1 MISLRKRFTRGTVL
15 AALIVGALGATAIPG
30 GSAQAATSKLTPM
43 TFTKGKS
50 LTLSGLKVSGF
61 DNKSILAVISMS
73 PEAKGTLSISN
84 NSFLTLSYG
93 YTKFEGAELSFTAG
107 NQDQMNAAL
116 ASMTYTSPADDANA
130 ITLRTMFAE
139 AKAGVAYFP
148 TNQHFYEVVRYTAI
162 PSNPTTAQLATRNFA
177 VADAAAKAAT
187 QFGLTGYLAN
197 ISSKEENDFVS
208 AKLAGAQNVW
218 IGGGDAT
225 TEGTW
230 VYTDGPDKDK
240 QFWSGNCTA
249 VDGAAVAGAFAQWAP
264 GEPNNWVSATN
275 KCGGTA
281 YDRTVTGGEDC
292 IVTNW
297 SESGAGYESGYW
309 NDVPC
314 DVSTSAYTGTR
325 LQGYVIEYGN
335 SVTSATYPTGVDLT
349 THRLVAVSAPQ
360 TVQPTLTQKVQ
371 STVNKIA
378 SFFKPRLSKKVISP
392 AEQRRRIKAAKEA
405 EKQNGKLKLPRGG
418 KVGVKKTKCGN
429 WYVIDLSLTAGTKM
443 GPKDRYSFYFTNE
456 ATNKLVTIVPCS
468 TIGGLVLSKSYSVPV
483 LRPQPGQTIA
493 MSLLTFPAD
502 KKFKGTRLKLNLIYQ
517 ELQADSSFKL
527 YRSQLEPKE
536 PFVLK

>member
-15 AALIVGALGATAIPG
+15 AALIAGALGATAIPG

-43 TFTKGKS
+43 TFTKGKA

-84 NSFLTLSYG
+84 NTFLTLSYG

-116 ASMTYTSPADDANA
+116 ASMSYTSPADDANA

-148 TNQHFYEVVRYTAI
+148 ANQHFYEVVRFPALTSLTA
-162 PSNPTTAQLATRNFA
+162 SQYATRNYS
-177 VADAAAKAAT
+177 VAETAAKAAT

-218 IGGGDAT
+218 IGGSDAT

-230 VYTDGPDKDK
+230 IYTDGPDKDK
-240 QFWSGNCTA
+240 QFWSGNCTT

-264 GEPNNWVSATN
+264 GEPNNWVSDTN

-314 DVSTSAYTGTR
+314 DVSTSGYTATR

-335 SVTSATYPTGVDLT
+335 SVNSATYPTGVDLT

-378 SFFKPRLSKKVISP
+378 GFFKPRLSKKVISP

-418 KVGVKKTKCGN
+418 KVGLRKTKCGTY
-429 WYVIDLSLTAGTKM
+429 YVIDLSLTAGTKI
-443 GPKDRYSFYFTNE
+443 GPKDRYSFYFINE
-456 ATNKLVTIVPCS
+456 ATNKFVQIAPCS
-468 TIGGLVLSKSYSVPV
+468 TIGGLVLSKYYAIPV
-483 LRPQPGQTIA
+483 VRPQPGQTIA

-502 KKFKGTRLKLNLIYQ
+502 KAFKGTRLKLNLIYQ
-517 ELQADSSFKL
+517 ELQADFSYKL
-527 YRSQLEPKE
+527 SRSELAPKE